1 VIKNKAL
8 GNIAQKIRGIRDVF
22 RAGNNSSMPS
32 IEEIFKCIAFRIAG
46 GNLTPRISHVT
57 GGNPLDLEGYVPRLS
72 CLKGLFE
79 KPEPT
84 TAAVKHVRARP
95 AEPARARIAA
105 PPTRS
110 GFGVKIPAKSPRARA
125 VPARSP
131 KVRAVPPSASAKRAP
146 VQAAPPTSVKKA
158 PVPVRVKQAPQSQP
172 QPQPRYIIKP

>member
-1 VIKNKAL
+1 MKKKTL
-8 GNIAQKIRGIRDVF
+8 GNITQKIRGVF
-22 RAGNNSSMPS
+22 KAGNNSSMPS

-95 AEPARARIAA
+95 AEPARARIAS

-125 VPARSP
+125 VPVRSP
-131 KVRAVPPSASAKRAP
+131 KVQAPSAPVKRAP
-146 VQAAPPTSVKKA
+146 VQAAPSSSVKKA